1 MFSAQHNSS
10 IAREALHGFDGFM
23 FSLLKLLRI
32 RPAFTLGVRANV
44 QPQNLAFLFVQKL
57 KSPPQSFTLGVKAEI
72 EKNFSI
78 CLKY

>member
-44 QPQNLAFLFVQKL
+44 QPPKSSIPIAAKVEI
-57 KSPPQSFTLGVKAEI
+57 SPPRALH
-72 EKNFSI
+72 
-78 CLKY
+78 